1 MPLDA
6 QAARSLLTLDDKDTK
21 RLFEGEALLRR
32 MYKYGLL
39 DESQSKLDYVLAMT
53 PQDFLERRLQ
63 TLVFKLGLAKSMH
76 HARVLI
82 RQRHIRCVFLA
93 LSLRLQSDLRSCNCG
108 ACIEDWMFSVWWHP
122 LHTLLPVPH

>member
-1 MPLDA
+1 M
-6 QAARSLLTLDDKDTK
+6 
-21 RLFEGEALLRR
+21 FEGEALLRR

-39 DESQSKLDYVLAMT
+39 DDNQNKLDYVLALT

-82 RQRHIRCVFLA
+82 RQRHIRC
-93 LSLRLQSDLRSCNCG
+93 SLLNAEHKSSCF
-108 ACIEDWMFSVWWHP
+108 IHKW
-122 LHTLLPVPH
+122 T